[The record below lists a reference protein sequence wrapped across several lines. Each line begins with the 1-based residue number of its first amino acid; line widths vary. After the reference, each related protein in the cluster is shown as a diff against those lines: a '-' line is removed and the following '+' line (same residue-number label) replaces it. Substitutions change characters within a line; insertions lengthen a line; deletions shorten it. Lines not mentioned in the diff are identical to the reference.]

1 MLIKYVKDNRGQ
13 RIGVVVAIDK
23 DRIGW
28 SKCNFSKGDKFD
40 KKRGRYIAE
49 KRAGKYIYDDDFY
62 FFTNHKIPNILHG
75 DILEMVDRA
84 ENYFWKDKVE

>member
-1 MLIKYVKDNRGQ
+1 MLVKYVRDKKGQ

-23 DRIGW
+23 DKIGW

-49 KRAGKYIYDDDFY
+49 KRAEKYIYTWPRFLGVHRVPRVLHEDFL
-62 FFTNHKIPNILHG
+62 N
-75 DILEMVDRA
+75 MVERA
-84 ENYFWKDKVE
+84 DNYFWKDKGE